1 MTVSLEPSDRA
12 TLSSTTLTFEPG
24 ALYATETLTI
34 TAVDNADA
42 EGDQTI
48 RITATVIEGR
58 GILPPPPLTL
68 TIMDDDSD
76 SASPQVAL
84 RLTPPRVREA
94 LVSTVTAVA
103 SKPLDVEAA
112 ITVSASPGH
121 ADTPTR

>member
-34 TAVDNADA
+34 TAKDNDAA

-48 RITATVIEGR
+48 SITATVIEGR
-58 GILPPPPLTL
+58 GVRAPPPLTL
-68 TIMDDDSD
+68 TIMDDDG
-76 SASPQVAL
+76 ASPQVAL